1 MKTSPILAAAALCIT
16 CVSAQA
22 QVPNALAAASPVS
35 PSTATLKAR
44 AGFVEALALYRAG
57 RWSAA
62 YGRFIEQAAK
72 GDADAARFALMMLR
86 HGNELYGTE
95 WTAAPSQV
103 ALWERMVGSAA
114 PLKLV
119 YLGE

>member
-1 MKTSPILAAAALCIT
+1 MKTSPILAAAALCIA
-16 CVSAQA
+16 CVCAQA
-22 QVPNALAAASPVS
+22 QVPNALAAAS

-114 PLKLV
+114 PLKMV